1 MGTQQEPGPTAR
13 VLRIATAAEV
23 VFLVVSGF
31 FLFTEHR
38 AHYLG
43 ALPYGLAVVAVTVFF
58 LLLIERRKHRVES
71 GSGGKSQP
79 GKGAQFRA

>member
-1 MGTQQEPGPTAR
+1 MGTQQESNSTAR
-13 VLRIATAAEV
+13 LLRLASATEI

-43 ALPYGLAVVAVTVFF
+43 ALPYALAVVAVTVFF
-58 LLLIERRKHRVES
+58 LLLIERGKHRVES
-71 GSGGKSQP
+71 GIGGKSQP